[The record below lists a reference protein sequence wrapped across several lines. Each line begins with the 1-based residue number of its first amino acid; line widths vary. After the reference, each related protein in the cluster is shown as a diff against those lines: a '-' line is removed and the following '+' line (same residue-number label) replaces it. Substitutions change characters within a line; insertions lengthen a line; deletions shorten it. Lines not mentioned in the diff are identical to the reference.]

1 MGLEGGLYIQAAK
14 PKNPVLKGVCV
25 GVCVCVYIGLRSQ
38 SCPSLACQINKAEDE
53 DAAVSPQTSR
63 KVSGKFADRKALKLN
78 LVLQVLL

>member
-38 SCPSLACQINKAEDE
+38 SCPSLACQINKNE

-63 KVSGKFADRKALKLN
+63 KVSGKFADRKALKLDP
-78 LVLQVLL
+78 VLQVLL

>member
-14 PKNPVLKGVCV
+14 PKNPVLK

-63 KVSGKFADRKALKLN
+63 KVSGKFADRKALKLDP
-78 LVLQVLL
+78 VLQVLL